1 MRKFIIAAFIAL
13 NLNTAIADGNFKT
26 YFKGGIGF
34 NYIRDANFSNHEL
47 IGKMRLVN
55 HFPLIEIGFGS
66 YLTDD
71 IRADMVL
78 DYYFVFKINE
88 KSTSKLA
95 NKYDIDSKT
104 KIDTVMFNLYKDV
117 ASYGKTTHYVGAGIG
132 YSRVK
137 EIFKGKMIDVDD
149 NEFIFNKST
158 KIYNKFAYKLATG
171 LDIKLNDITN
181 IDISYN
187 YFNLGNNKT
196 KLLGGIKNIGNRNYT
211 IHNITF
217 GVRVNI

>member
-1 MRKFIIAAFIAL
+1 MKNFIIATFIAL
-13 NLNTAIADGNFKT
+13 SLNTALADNNFKN

-34 NYIRDANFSNHEL
+34 NYIRDNKFSNHDL
-47 IGKMRLVN
+47 IGKMRLAE
-55 HFPLIEIGFGS
+55 HFPLIEVGFGT

-71 IRADMVL
+71 IRVDLVL

-88 KSTSKLA
+88 KSASRLA
-95 NKYDIDSKT
+95 DKYDIDSKT
-104 KIDTVMFNLYKDV
+104 KIDIVMLNLYKDV
-117 ASYGKTTHYVGAGIG
+117 ASYDKITHYVGAGIG

-137 EIFKGKMIDVDD
+137 EVFKGKMIDVNDD
-149 NEFIFNKST
+149 EFTLNRST

-171 LDIKLNDITN
+171 LDIKLNDTMKL
-181 IDISYN
+181 DISYN

-196 KLLGGIKNIGNRNYT
+196 KLLGGIKNIGNRIYA

-217 GVRVNI
+217 GMRFNV

>member
-1 MRKFIIAAFIAL
+1 MRNFIIAAFIAL
-13 NLNTAIADGNFKT
+13 NLNTAIADNNFKN

-34 NYIRDANFSNHEL
+34 NYIRDNKFSNHEL
-47 IGKMRLVN
+47 IGKMRLAD
-55 HFPLIEIGFGS
+55 HFPLIEVGFGT

-71 IRADMVL
+71 IRTELVL

-95 NKYDIDSKT
+95 DKYDIDSKT
-104 KIDTVMFNLYKDV
+104 KIDTVMLNLYKDV

-137 EIFKGKMIDVDD
+137 EVFKGKMINVNDD
-149 NEFIFNKST
+149 DFIIGKST

-171 LDIKLNDITN
+171 IDIKMNDIMKV
-181 IDISYN
+181 DISYN

-196 KLLGGIKNIGNRNYT
+196 KLLGGVKNIGHRTYA

-217 GVRVNI
+217 GMRFNV